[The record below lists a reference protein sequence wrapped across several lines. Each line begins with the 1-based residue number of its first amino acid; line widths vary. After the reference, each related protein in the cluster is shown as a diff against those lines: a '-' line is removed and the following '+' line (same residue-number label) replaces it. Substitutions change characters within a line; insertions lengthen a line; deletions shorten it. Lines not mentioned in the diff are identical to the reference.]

1 MTGEHRPETEP
12 KSPGEL
18 RGYGSLGK
26 YQLFARLGSGGQ
38 ADVYLAVSRGPM
50 RFDKLVVLKC
60 LKFDVA
66 HQSELVTM
74 FLDEARLAA
83 RLNHPNVVQ
92 TFEVDQDRGVYFI
105 AMEYLEG
112 QPLSRVL
119 RAPGIRE
126 SVTHP
131 MWAYLVAEALTGL
144 HYAHELCDYDGTPL
158 GIVHRDLSPHN
169 LFVGYDGT
177 VKLVDFGIAKASL
190 NATRTETGVVKGKAS
205 YMAPE
210 QAYGAEVDRRA
221 DIFAM
226 GIVLWE
232 AVTGKRLFEGE
243 PLTILNRLVHEPIP
257 RASSVCKV
265 APELDAVIARAL
277 EKKPE
282 DRYPTAEAMHEALDA
297 YAAASGGVVR
307 GPLVAKV
314 MTTTFQEL
322 RDSVQAQVQAHMAN
336 AVAIPSEMR
345 VRAPPLLLGEA
356 GDIPEISGL
365 GTPSHVQ
372 ARMQAVEAPVSTV
385 PPADSRGDRPARA
398 RRVAL
403 AVIAVAGVAAVGFAL
418 RRPPRSPALAPPSPA
433 AAPGAATPESPASIA
448 PVAPPAEIVTVVLT
462 SEPSAAMVRR
472 GGLALGRTPMRVELP
487 RKIEVLTLSL
497 DGYEE
502 ETLVLDLDA
511 SPAGGVVQRDVEL
524 RPLAHSSPAPHPHP
538 GSKGPSP
545 VPSSSAPPGT
555 RSIDPENPFEK

>member
-1 MTGEHRPETEP
+1 MAGERRPEAEP
-12 KSPGEL
+12 KSRKAL

-38 ADVYLAVSRGPM
+38 ADVFLAVARGPM

-60 LKFDVA
+60 LALDVA
-66 HQSELVTM
+66 HQPELVTM

-119 RAPGIRE
+119 GAPGIRE

-144 HYAHELCDYDGTPL
+144 HYAHELRDYDGTPL

-221 DIFAM
+221 DVFSM
-226 GIVLWE
+226 GVVLWE

-243 PLTILNRLVHEPIP
+243 PLAILNRLVHEPVP
-257 RASSVCKV
+257 RASSVCPV

-282 DRYPTAEAMHEALDA
+282 DRYETAEAMHQALDA
-297 YAAASGGVVR
+297 YVAASGEVVR
-307 GPLVAKV
+307 GPHLARV
-314 MTTTFQEL
+314 MTHAFQEL
-322 RDSVQAQVQAHMAN
+322 RESVQAQVQGYMAE

-345 VRAPPLLLGEA
+345 VRLPPPILGGA
-356 GDIPEISGL
+356 ADIPEICGL

-372 ARMQAVEAPVSTV
+372 ARMQAVAP
-385 PPADSRGDRPARA
+385 PPSAVTSGGAHEGARLGRRPLL
-398 RRVAL
+398 AL
-403 AVIAVAGVAAVGFAL
+403 IAVTVVAAVGFAL
-418 RRPPRSPALAPPSPA
+418 RRPRAPA
-433 AAPGAATPESPASIA
+433 AP
-448 PVAPPAEIVTVVLT
+448 APPAREVPLPISALQAPASVAPAPPAPGIVTVVLT
-462 SEPSAAMVRR
+462 SEPTAAMVRR
-472 GGLALGRTPMRVELP
+472 SGLPLGRTPMRVELP
-487 RKIEVLTLSL
+487 RKMEVLTLSL
-497 DGYEE
+497 DHYDE
-502 ETLVLDLDA
+502 ETLVFDLEGT
-511 SPAGGVVQRDVEL
+511 PAGGVVQRDVQL
-524 RPLAHSSPAPHPHP
+524 RAAARSAA
-538 GSKGPSP
+538 
-545 VPSSSAPPGT
+545 VPSATPPRGGGPPAS
-555 RSIDPENPFEK
+555 RSIDP